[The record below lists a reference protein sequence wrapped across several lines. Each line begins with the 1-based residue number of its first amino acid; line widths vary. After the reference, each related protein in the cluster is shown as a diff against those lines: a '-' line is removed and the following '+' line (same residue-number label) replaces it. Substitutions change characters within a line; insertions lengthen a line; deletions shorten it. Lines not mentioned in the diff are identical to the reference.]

1 MVSADH
7 ELQMN
12 SFFSGF
18 PNRVAAYRDALGQDS
33 VRLPLQT
40 VAAVLLAY
48 GWMMWRQMP
57 DVSWG
62 AFSALF
68 VVRATV
74 EGTVGEAGARILG
87 AMIGVALGI
96 TLVPLAAAAHIPAP
110 WSIVGGVGAAAC
122 LSTRWP
128 ALSYSLVTAT
138 ILTVTPD
145 ADILAGA
152 LNKTL
157 AIVVGSIAGILAAF
171 AVLPLSARFSMRYN
185 LAASLQLY
193 GDLLVEWATALNEG
207 RARPRP
213 RDKPALEWTHWRAR
227 DMARQSRA
235 LPVHFF
241 GGDLQAH
248 RLQER
253 IEELWLTVP
262 LMERVGGVEL
272 TDNVCRRLGPALREV
287 AKAARQQVDGVARA
301 IRNKNAETSMCRTGE
316 AFARLDEIV
325 QEAAGGGGL
334 TPGERAAMDLIRW
347 SWHEVTRELDAL
359 CDTLHPDT
367 R

>member
-1 MVSADH
+1 
-7 ELQMN
+7 MN
-12 SFFSGF
+12 PLFSHF
-18 PNRVAAYRDALGQDS
+18 LKRAAAYRDAIGQDS

-48 GWMMWRQMP
+48 GWMTWRQMP

-74 EGTVGEAGARILG
+74 EGTVGEAAARILG
-87 AMIGVALGI
+87 ALIGVALGI
-96 TLVPLAAAAHIPAP
+96 TLVPLAAAANIPAS
-110 WSIVGGVGAAAC
+110 WSIVAGVGAAAC
-122 LSTRWP
+122 LSIRWP

-171 AVLPLSARFSMRYN
+171 AVLPLSARYSMRYN

-193 GDLLVEWATALNEG
+193 GELLVEWAAALNEG

-213 RDKPALEWTHWRAR
+213 RDRPALERAHWRAQ
-227 DMARQSRA
+227 DMARQSRV

-241 GGDLQAH
+241 GWDAQAH
-248 RLQER
+248 RLQNR

-272 TDNVCRRLGPALREV
+272 TDNVCRRLGPALHEV
-287 AKAARQQVDGVARA
+287 AQAAREQIDGLARA
-301 IRNKNAETSMCRTGE
+301 IRDKGAEAPMCRTG
-316 AFARLDEIV
+316 APFAQLDEAV
-325 QEAAGGGGL
+325 HEAAGGGGF
-334 TPGERAAMDLIRW
+334 TPAERAAVDLIRW

-359 CDTLHPDT
+359 CDALHAASAGG
-367 R
+367 

>member
-1 MVSADH
+1 
-7 ELQMN
+7 MN
-12 SFFSGF
+12 PLFSHF
-18 PNRVAAYRDALGQDS
+18 LARAAVYRDAVGQDG

-48 GWMMWRQMP
+48 GWMTWRQMP
-57 DVSWG
+57 DVAWG

-74 EGTVGEAGARILG
+74 EGTVGEAAARILG
-87 AMIGVALGI
+87 AMIGVALGMA
-96 TLVPLAAAAHIPAP
+96 LVPLAAAANLPAP
-110 WSIVGGVGAAAC
+110 WSIVAGVGAAAC
-122 LSTRWP
+122 LSMRWP
-128 ALSYSLVTAT
+128 TLNYSLVTAT

-145 ADILAGA
+145 ADIVAGA
-152 LNKTL
+152 VNKTL

-171 AVLPLSARFSMRYN
+171 AVLPLSARHSMRYN
-185 LAASLQLY
+185 LASSLQLY
-193 GDLLVEWATALNEG
+193 GELLVEWAAALNEG

-213 RDKPALEWTHWRAR
+213 RDKPALEHAHWRAR
-227 DMARQSRA
+227 DMARQSQS
-235 LPVHFF
+235 LPMHFL
-241 GGDLQAH
+241 GWDTQAH

-272 TDNVCRRLGPALREV
+272 TDNVCRRLGPALHEV
-287 AKAARQQVDGVARA
+287 AQAARQQIDGLALA
-301 IRNKNAETSMCRTGE
+301 IRHKATEAPMCRTGE
-316 AFARLDEIV
+316 SFARLDEVV
-325 QEAAGGGGL
+325 QEAAGGGGF
-334 TPGERAAMDLIRW
+334 TPQERAAVDLIRW

-359 CDTLHPDT
+359 CDAFHGDS